1 MVSPFYSSKNPIFL
15 VISNL
20 FLDFSSWFLGLKL
33 FRTIEPLTKDRETSY
48 QSMENLL
55 LKYLL
60 SNFILLF
67 IILLSLG
74 NIRLYR
80 LCTKIK
86 GNKMY
91 ENNLKKLQPCF
102 FSFLLC
108 KSFWKKVQFVSR
120 RLLETALNRSSQSQM
135 FNKTGVLKNT

>member
-15 VISNL
+15 VVSNL
-20 FLDFSSWFLGLKL
+20 FFDFSSWILGLKL

-91 ENNLKKLQPCF
+91 
-102 FSFLLC
+102 
-108 KSFWKKVQFVSR
+108 
-120 RLLETALNRSSQSQM
+120 
-135 FNKTGVLKNT
+135 